1 MTNQQHQPVYRDA
14 VMLGYQP
21 VTSLG
26 KAATTPDGK
35 AHQQRELGQKLG
47 QTKCN
52 LVLSS
57 RNWFKGKCAGNSYI
71 LRFPIDSPLNKMI
84 PCSASSNMIRH
95 RFAGHAGCKDKLLLL
110 AHKLR
115 DTARKAWS
123 GAGGHFGWSR
133 VSNLWCN
140 ATPKRYPKKIEKYWI
155 VMVM

>member
-1 MTNQQHQPVYRDA
+1 
-14 VMLGYQP
+14 MLGYQP

-47 QTKCN
+47 QTKWN

-57 RNWFKGKCAGNSYI
+57 RNWFKGKCAGNACI

-84 PCSASSNMIRH
+84 PCSASSNMTQDDLPIPGFTWTVLNAFRH

-140 ATPKRYPKKIEKYWI
+140 ATPKRYPKKIEKYL
-155 VMVM
+155 